1 MAQEEEDDQTPLA
14 EQESLIRHM
23 HSASKRANLAQH
35 HAVEEEEEEREDM
48 IKAKTNEMQEDDEF
62 IQ

>member
-1 MAQEEEDDQTPLA
+1 MAQEEEDNQTPLA

-48 IKAKTNEMQEDDEF
+48 IKAKTNEM
-62 IQ
+62 